1 MHSYRINQTTAR
13 RYEKMN
19 AEQINH
25 RIARLRGFIETEL
38 NFIESRQKRLMRE
51 LSEEN
56 INMDMVERQKKEI
69 ATAVLEIKRY
79 ADKIENMINQL

>member
-1 MHSYRINQTTAR
+1 MKIEQSNNSIDRQREFI
-13 RYEKMN
+13 KM
-19 AEQINH
+19 
-25 RIARLRGFIETEL
+25 EL
-38 NFIESRQKRLMRE
+38 DFIESRQKRLMRE

>member
-1 MHSYRINQTTAR
+1 
-13 RYEKMN
+13 MN
-19 AEQINH
+19 AEQINQS
-25 RIARLRGFIETEL
+25 IARQRGFIETEL